1 MCGVCKMHMQT
12 VRMQLNFFLL
22 KYLCRDL
29 TNNSTPSHRFLSFNL
44 YLSFFE
50 EFKIYI
56 DTLS

>member
-1 MCGVCKMHMQT
+1 MHMQT